1 MIDIGD
7 NVKLYMNK
15 TSNIVTIKVKY
26 NNKDQGII
34 SIEDSELYIWY
45 DEGKFPPSFETSPR
59 NDHDI
64 NHTRKRL
71 IITGVDLYD

>member
-15 TSNIVTIKVKY
+15 SGSIVTIKVNY
-26 NNKDQGII
+26 DNREQGIM

-45 DEGKFPPSFETSPR
+45 DEGKFPPSFEISPM
-59 NDHDI
+59 NDHDTH
-64 NHTRKRL
+64 HTRKRL
-71 IITGVDLYD
+71 IIKGVDLYD